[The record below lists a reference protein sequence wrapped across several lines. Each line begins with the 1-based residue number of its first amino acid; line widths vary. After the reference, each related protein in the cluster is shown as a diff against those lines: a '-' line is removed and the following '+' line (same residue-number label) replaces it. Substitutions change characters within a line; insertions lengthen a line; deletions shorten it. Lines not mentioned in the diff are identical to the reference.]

1 MNYLEKLLSIVVP
14 CYNSQDY
21 IDRCVESLLPGNDR
35 VEILLIDD
43 GSTDRTAEIIDK
55 YERTYPK
62 QVKAVHQENGGHG
75 QAINTG
81 MYLAKGKYVKV
92 VDSDDW
98 LDLNSYQK
106 VLNFLESLEES
117 NEEIDML
124 ICNYIYDKV
133 AMETNYSLEPDELA
147 AGYVLSCQALP
158 LTSDVVVDFD
168 AKGMA

>member
-62 QVKAVHQENGGHG
+62 QIKAV
-75 QAINTG
+75 
-81 MYLAKGKYVKV
+81 LSLLKV
-92 VDSDDW
+92 R
-98 LDLNSYQK
+98 
-106 VLNFLESLEES
+106 
-117 NEEIDML
+117 
-124 ICNYIYDKV
+124 
-133 AMETNYSLEPDELA
+133 
-147 AGYVLSCQALP
+147 SC
-158 LTSDVVVDFD
+158 
-168 AKGMA
+168 